1 MKTMPSARFSL
12 RLEPELKAWLEDEAK
27 RKDRSAG
34 YIATQAIQ
42 SLKDA
47 TEARTRLIEDAIKEA
62 DKGVFI
68 SEEAMTKWVMSW
80 DTENELPM
88 PEPDIFLN
96 ATR

>member
-1 MKTMPSARFSL
+1 MPSARFSL

>member
-1 MKTMPSARFSL
+1 MPSARFSL

-68 SEEAMTKWVMSW
+68 SEESMTKWVMSW
-80 DTENELPM
+80 DTENELPT
-88 PEPDIFLN
+88 PKPDIFLN